1 MKKFKSIISVTA
13 CAAAAL
19 SVIPFSASA
28 EENDVIYG
36 TMNIPYADFYAAE
49 LEGAPNAYAVDAVSS
64 ATSTKALKNGE
75 GELFEG
81 SYNEL
86 VTTGEVNAVGKEIV
100 ARILGVT
107 YPVAI
112 TQADLD
118 ALGDNNYGFTPLDSV
133 PEAYKNVSVSNGT
146 ASFSAVQD
154 STPET
159 KSDASLKLSTE
170 TPWGDYVID
179 VTNAP
184 EGAVLGAYV
193 TTADGNKYAFR
204 HEQNI
209 WRGEFA
215 WSSGIKVSEPHG
227 NALDYAAYESI
238 MGKTITSLTYI
249 NSTGYVTVPTNTYV
263 PVKFEGSVSAQDAA
277 AGTGKTALEL
287 VGFPDDYQKSIDAGD
302 AQATETE
309 ISYTNAKPGSYTVS
323 VSDAAGKYAS
333 LSGKYT
339 LTTADI
345 PVQYSSEK
353 LAAAE
358 GFTAD
363 DAANFI
369 KNIASVEVNGTTFSA
384 TGKGSVK
391 VFGEDGTIDF
401 AAAGRNGNVFDGS
414 GNYTVKVTAT
424 GYTSPYEFTIAPEEE
439 AAVTTTTT
447 AAAAAGTTT
456 TTKAGGTTT
465 TKAGGSTTKAAAA
478 SDSPKTGVAG
488 VAAPAAILALAGTA
502 AIAFRKKND

>member
-28 EENDVIYG
+28 EGNDVIYG

-118 ALGDNNYGFTPLDSV
+118 ALGDNNYGFTPLDSA

-170 TPWGDYVID
+170 TSWGDYVID
-179 VTNAP
+179 VANAP

-227 NALDYAAYESI
+227 NALDYAAYESL

-249 NSTGYVTVPTNTYV
+249 NSTGYVTVPANTYV
-263 PVKFEGSVSAQDAA
+263 PIKFEGSVSAQDAA

-287 VGFPDDYQKSIDAGD
+287 VGFPADYQKTIDAGD

-323 VSDAAGKYAS
+323 VSDAAGKYVS

-339 LTTADI
+339 LTTDDI

-439 AAVTTTTT
+439 AAATTTTT
-447 AAAAAGTTT
+447 AGT
-456 TTKAGGTTT
+456 TTT
-465 TKAGGSTTKAAAA
+465 TKAGGSTTKAAAD